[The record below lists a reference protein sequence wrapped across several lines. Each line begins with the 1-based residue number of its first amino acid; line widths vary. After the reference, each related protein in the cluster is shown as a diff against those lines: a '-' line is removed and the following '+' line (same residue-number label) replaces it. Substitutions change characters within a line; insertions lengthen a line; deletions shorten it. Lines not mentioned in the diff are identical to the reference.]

1 MDRNILFLCTGN
13 SARSQMAEALL
24 KKHAGNEFQVF
35 SAGTEPQEKIF
46 PPVVQAM
53 KEIGIDI
60 SGNKPKRLKTF
71 LGQKHFEFVIIVCG
85 NADKQCPSFFGN
97 TRRLFWPFDDP
108 AKAPG
113 TKDDILAA
121 CRRIRDQIEEKITL
135 WLKEEKIL

>member
-13 SARSQMAEALL
+13 SARSQMGAGLL
-24 KKHAGNEFQVF
+24 EKHAGSIFKTF
-35 SAGTEPQEKIF
+35 SAGTEPKDEIF
-46 PPVVQAM
+46 PPVIEVM

-71 LGQKHFEFVIIVCG
+71 LSKKHFEHAIIVYSD
-85 NADKQCPSFFGN
+85 ADKQCPSFFGN

-113 TKDDILAA
+113 NE
-121 CRRIRDQIEEKITL
+121 RRYFSCLPPDSGSD
-135 WLKEEKIL
+135 